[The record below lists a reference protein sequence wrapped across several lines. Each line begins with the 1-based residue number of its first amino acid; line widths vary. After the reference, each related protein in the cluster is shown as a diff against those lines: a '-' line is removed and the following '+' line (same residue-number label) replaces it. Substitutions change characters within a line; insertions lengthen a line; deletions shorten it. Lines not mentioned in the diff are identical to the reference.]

1 MLVNFSNDR
10 LGELLEKNNIRVNR
24 NDKWGYSVFLRIP
37 DNRWYDKD
45 ETINTYVCI
54 KKFINKNGEEFNSLI
69 LSEA

>member
-1 MLVNFSNDR
+1 MGLFS
-10 LGELLEKNNIRVNR
+10 I
-24 NDKWGYSVFLRIP
+24 LRIP